1 MANQPPTVEESLAD
15 PIKPKIGSRLA
26 KNLHIIIPGILV
38 TALAAVMLTDAAE
51 QDAAN
56 GPKTLAEQASSEINS
71 TSKLDATGQL
81 ADIEAEMARQRKEP
95 METPAETQVPVLP
108 PIPGSL
114 SETRSTL
121 PAIPAAPGESEDA
134 RAEELAKQKRAEEIR
149 SSSLIAITGKGARPT
164 KNDGS
169 TEEPGGPEA
178 SRSASNDAAA
188 AVRKRLEAQ
197 RNKSQKMRD
206 EMLGSLQ
213 RTSDSGFESGGVRRS
228 VASGAYGDNATWMEN
243 LADRGPIGDV
253 ITLDPPG
260 PEPIIHQGS
269 VIPAVLITE
278 LNSDLPGQ
286 LTAMV
291 TMDIYDTIRGDAM
304 LIPKGSKLVGS
315 YNNSLTAG
323 QERVMAA
330 FTRIIRPDGSS
341 IDLRAMQAADA
352 KGQAGLTDQVD
363 NHFFKMFSTSFLVA
377 GLAYLFE
384 TNNQPD
390 TVVITDGGPS
400 GQGLGSE
407 AGKVLVDVSRIVL
420 DRYKVIPPTLHIRKG
435 HVFNV
440 IVNRDMAITAYR

>member
-1 MANQPPTVEESLAD
+1 MAKQPPSVEESLAD
-15 PIKPKIGSRLA
+15 PVTPRIGSRLA

-38 TALAAVMLTDAAE
+38 AALAAVMLLDAAKE
-51 QDAAN
+51 DAAN
-56 GPKTLAEQASSEINS
+56 GPQTLAEQAASEINRAS
-71 TSKLDATGQL
+71 RLDAAGQT
-81 ADIEAEMARQRKEP
+81 ADIEAEMARQRKVP
-95 METPAETQVPVLP
+95 IETPAEKPLP
-108 PIPGSL
+108 PLPAIPGSL
-114 SETRSTL
+114 SETRPSL
-121 PAIPAAPGESEDA
+121 PAIPAAQAISEEDVRADALA
-134 RAEELAKQKRAEEIR
+134 RAKRAEEIR
-149 SSSLIAITGKGARPT
+149 SSSLIAIGGKAAKPKNQIEGGGTSATGTPDPQET
-164 KNDGS
+164 
-169 TEEPGGPEA
+169 
-178 SRSASNDAAA
+178 AA
-188 AVRKRLEAQ
+188 AVRQRIEAQ
-197 RNKSQKMRD
+197 RGKGAQMRD
-206 EMLGSLQ
+206 EILGSLR
-213 RTSDSGFESGGVRRS
+213 RTSDNGAGGVTRAARS
-228 VASGAYGDNATWMEN
+228 SGYGDNAEWLAN
-243 LADRGPIGDV
+243 LAAAGGQSDV

-341 IDLRAMQAADA
+341 IDLRAMQAADGM
-352 KGQAGLTDQVD
+352 GQSGLADEVD

-384 TNNQPD
+384 SNNQPD
-390 TVVITDGGPS
+390 TVVVTGGGTT
-400 GQGLGSE
+400 GQALGSE
-407 AGKVLVDVSRIVL
+407 AGRVLVDVSRTVL
-420 DRYKVIPPTLHIRKG
+420 DRYKVIPPTIHIRKG

-440 IVNRDMAITAYR
+440 IVNRDMAIAAYR